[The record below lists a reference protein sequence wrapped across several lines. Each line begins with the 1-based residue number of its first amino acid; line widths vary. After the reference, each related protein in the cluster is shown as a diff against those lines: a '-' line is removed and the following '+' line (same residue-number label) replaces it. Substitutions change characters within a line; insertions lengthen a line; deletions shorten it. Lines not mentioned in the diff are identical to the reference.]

1 MLSKIIKAEWIRQ
14 EDKLRQLFVEKTEK
28 KEDIDSKEPEILK
41 LKEEAEKEAA
51 LIIEQARKEAEKLLS
66 QSEAEIQEMMETGYN
81 EGYKQGVEEGYRAGM
96 EQILNEM
103 GKLIQNLQKEI
114 ERTQMIMES
123 KVQGLSSRLIRL
135 SIQIA
140 ERIIRRQVELNPEI
154 IIEQVES
161 ILKDMMRV
169 KSLVIRVNPS
179 QFEIV
184 KGAQDRFLALTHGI
198 DEIEFVID
206 HSLKPGD
213 CIIETDSGGVDAS
226 IETQLEM
233 ITSLLL
239 EGSGDEDA

>member
-1 MLSKIIKAEWIRQ
+1 MSKIIKAEWIRQ